1 MSQTHTTPS
10 VSIDPPVTLWKTVT
24 GWLLLINI
32 TVFAIDVLLATKGI
46 GRVALRHNG
55 TPLIY
60 QQDDGRPTVIQYPFL
75 QSYGYFSFDLAIR
88 GGQLWRFL
96 TYQFCHAN
104 LTHLFVN
111 MMGLWLAGPIVE
123 QKLGRARFL
132 AFYLLCGIA
141 GPLAHLIFGLLDIL
155 TVNAYTPL
163 VGASAS
169 TYGVLLAAAMIAP
182 DDEVMLLFP
191 PIDLKLRT
199 VAILMIGLS
208 AAAVAWHWQN
218 AGGHAA
224 HIGGAVMG
232 WILARRMLP
241 KQNAGQDIPS

>member
-1 MSQTHTTPS
+1 MSQISPIPSES
-10 VSIDPPVTLWKTVT
+10 VSPPVPLWKTVT

-32 TVFAIDVLLATKGI
+32 AVFAVDVFLAVKGI
-46 GRVALRHNG
+46 GRVALRHDG

-60 QQDDGRPTVIQYPFL
+60 QQENGQPSLIQYPVL
-75 QSYGYFSFDLAIR
+75 QSYGYLSFDLAIL
-88 GGQLWRFL
+88 GKQVWRFL

-104 LTHLFVN
+104 FTHLFVN

-123 QKLGRARFL
+123 QKLGRTRFL
-132 AFYLLCGIA
+132 VFYLLCGVA
-141 GPLAHLIFGLLDIL
+141 GPVAHLLFGLLDIL
-155 TVNAYTPL
+155 TVNAFTPL

-169 TYGVLLAAAMIAP
+169 IYGVLLAAAMIAP
-182 DDEVMLLFP
+182 DEEVMLLFP

-199 VAILMIGLS
+199 VAMLMIGLS

-241 KQNAGQDIPS
+241 QKHSGPNIPS